1 MISVLPPSERSFY
14 LINLSLG
21 CHGDDLPENEEAP
34 VRGPSRARSRG
45 PPAPENLVF
54 MLASCWVPNWHS
66 SWHEATRT
74 VLGDSVEFTFKFYF
88 PDMEQV

>member
-45 PPAPENLVF
+45 PPAP
-54 MLASCWVPNWHS
+54 
-66 SWHEATRT
+66 
-74 VLGDSVEFTFKFYF
+74 GI
-88 PDMEQV
+88 